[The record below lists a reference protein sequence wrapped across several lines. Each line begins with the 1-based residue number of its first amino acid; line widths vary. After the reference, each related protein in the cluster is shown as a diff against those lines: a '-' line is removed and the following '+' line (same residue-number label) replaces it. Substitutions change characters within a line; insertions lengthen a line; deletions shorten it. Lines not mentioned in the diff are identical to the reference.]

1 MQAVSNNLNISF
13 GPDILSNLK
22 RFEWVL
28 ISRKI
33 LFKKIAIM
41 PEGLFPKLK
50 GSICNIS
57 VNTSDIVNV
66 LPHGAD
72 SNGLVVVKL
81 KRKLSYIGH
90 VYLEAVGP
98 DSIHM
103 ALKYLKENNSLYC
116 DIRID
121 VNNIPNELTEM
132 TDTIQYNKQSLSLN
146 DKDPC
151 DDLEEKEA
159 PLRPYRFNS

>member
-1 MQAVSNNLNISF
+1 MDLETVS
-13 GPDILSNLK
+13 
-22 RFEWVL
+22 
-28 ISRKI
+28 
-33 LFKKIAIM
+33 
-41 PEGLFPKLK
+41 
-50 GSICNIS
+50 
-57 VNTSDIVNV
+57 
-66 LPHGAD
+66 
-72 SNGLVVVKL
+72 
-81 KRKLSYIGH
+81 
-90 VYLEAVGP
+90 LEL
-98 DSIHM
+98 IHM
-103 ALKYLKENNSLYC
+103 TLKYLNENSSCYC